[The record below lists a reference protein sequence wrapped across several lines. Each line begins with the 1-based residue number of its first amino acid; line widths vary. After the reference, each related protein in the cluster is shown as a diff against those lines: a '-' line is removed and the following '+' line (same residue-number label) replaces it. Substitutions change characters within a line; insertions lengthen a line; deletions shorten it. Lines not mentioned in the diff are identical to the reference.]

1 MMFKIKQTNC
11 LFVNFEK
18 RKKNLAKLEFFFFL
32 THELLIIRQTDA
44 TYMTLV
50 THELLIIRQ
59 TDATYM
65 TLVTHEL
72 LIIRQ
77 TDATYMTLVTHEQ
90 SV

>member
-1 MMFKIKQTNC
+1 VLRVTYMT
-11 LFVNFEK
+11 LV
-18 RKKNLAKLEFFFFL
+18 
-32 THELLIIRQTDA
+32 THELLIIRQIDA

-77 TDATYMTLVTHEQ
+77 TVHVLRVSYMWHQ

>member
-1 MMFKIKQTNC
+1 MNS
-11 LFVNFEK
+11 
-18 RKKNLAKLEFFFFL
+18 
-32 THELLIIRQTDA
+32 LLSDRL
-44 TYMTLV
+44 MTLV

-77 TDATYMTLVTHEQ
+77 TDATYETLATQIVI
-90 SV
+90 